1 MSTRVPSRSIIL
13 AALTAAALAA
23 AGCGSSSDSDA
34 GSGTSGGGS
43 SDGTKVSAQMF
54 GRAVPFLSGVG
65 EGLTAQAGRE
75 GYDFKINWSSV
86 NPQEQLDQVQTL
98 LAQQPRGL
106 LVTALDPKTIEPPL
120 LQAQQNGTTVMT
132 VSSILENPEAYTS
145 TIGPN
150 FGELG
155 TLKAEAIV
163 EELGG
168 RGKLAFVNGQ
178 RGLSFVEDQ
187 RRAAHAVLDEAP
199 GIEIVAEEFTPEVT
213 VDQGLNAT
221 QNIITA
227 NPDVDAIYYSGDE
240 QAVGGIQA
248 LTERGL
254 DQTRVFVVGTD
265 GLASGVRAVQ
275 GGNLDFTLAE
285 CPFQMGRIAMDTM
298 AAALRGED
306 VPKRVDT
313 PVIALTPDTIDDIMA
328 SPEWE
333 RCTGEGA

>member
-1 MSTRVPSRSIIL
+1 MPMRVHSRSIVFAAL
-13 AALTAAALAA
+13 AAAGLAA
-23 AGCGSSSDSDA
+23 AGCGSSNDPATGSAAAA
-34 GSGTSGGGS
+34 GDGS
-43 SDGTKVSAQMF
+43 KVSAQMF
-54 GRAVPFLSGVG
+54 GRAVPFLNGVSQ
-65 EGLTAQAGRE
+65 GLTAQAGRE

-98 LAQQPRGL
+98 LAQQPKGL
-106 LVTALDPKTIEPPL
+106 FITPLDPKTVEPPL

-132 VSSILENPEAYTS
+132 ISGILENPDAYTA

-163 EELGG
+163 KHLGG
-168 RGKLAFVNGQ
+168 KGKVAFVNGQ

-187 RRAAHAVLDEAP
+187 RRSAREVLAEAP

-221 QNIITA
+221 QNIVTA
-227 NPDVDAIYYSGDE
+227 NPDVDAIYFSGDE

-248 LTERGL
+248 LNERGI
-254 DQTRVFVVGTD
+254 DQADVFMVGTD
-265 GLASGVRAVQ
+265 GLASGVKAVQ

-285 CPFQMGRIAMDTM
+285 CPFQMGVIAMDTM
-298 AAALRGED
+298 TAALRGDD

-313 PVIALTPDTIDDIMA
+313 PVIPLTPDTIDEIMA

-333 RCTGEGA
+333 TCTGDDA